1 VLRRVG
7 ASLAATEVDGA
18 DWRRY
23 RDVFAA
29 RDGETAVVYAVS
41 PTGELWARRQQAAGA
56 GEDDDP
62 ETLAGEELPDE
73 EDAP

>member
-1 VLRRVG
+1 
-7 ASLAATEVDGA
+7 VDGA

-23 RDVFAA
+23 RD
-29 RDGETAVVYAVS
+29 GETAGVYAVS